1 MSANTKRY
9 CLDYH
14 GTCMFQTSPNNL
26 CIDYSLSS
34 KKRESRTLVN
44 FQLSSW
50 SYSLCGWAECCIHAG
65 LLLPSVYTATNL
77 ACLCCSTSFYNKCT
91 QSFVIL
97 GAKAKI
103 MVMLLFQIWL
113 SIERSFS
120 AAHRIKTVFSL
131 QKIDPILWSWPM
143 TDLRPCYWPRHGI
156 NLSAEQQN
164 VKKILP
170 KNVGENLS
178 KLF

>member
-1 MSANTKRY
+1 MARFHVCKY
-9 CLDYH
+9 HQECLDH
-14 GTCMFQTSPNNL
+14 GSCMFQTSPNL

-131 QKIDPILWSWPM
+131 
-143 TDLRPCYWPRHGI
+143 
-156 NLSAEQQN
+156 
-164 VKKILP
+164 P
-170 KNVGENLS
+170 KNWPHFMVLARFTTM
-178 KLF
+178 LLT